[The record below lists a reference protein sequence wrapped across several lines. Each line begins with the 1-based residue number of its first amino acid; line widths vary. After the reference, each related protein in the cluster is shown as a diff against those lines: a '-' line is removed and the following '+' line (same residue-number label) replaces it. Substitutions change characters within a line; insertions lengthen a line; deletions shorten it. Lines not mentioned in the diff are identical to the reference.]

1 MFRRASR
8 YEPAPAAWVRPER
21 FLFPPWR
28 GSGIYYDAFSL
39 PAGKYEVW
47 GAGRREGDLVV
58 IDFDT
63 RLDVG
68 ISNHFEWE
76 FAPGDAAELS
86 LRDRVSG
93 QEATGEMTADGFG
106 WEWKLLH
113 KTPLG
118 LRRCQVVSQIE
129 LTGQTSAVTHTT
141 LSLLGVPVGSSSS
154 HIRHLGRG
162 RTAAE
167 GGDRAAR

>member
-1 MFRRASR
+1 MSRRASR

-28 GSGIYYDAFSL
+28 GCGSYYDAFSL

-68 ISNHFEWE
+68 ISNHFAWE
-76 FAPGDAAELS
+76 FAPGDAAELR
-86 LRDRVSG
+86 LRGRVSG
-93 QEATGEMTADGFG
+93 QE
-106 WEWKLLH
+106 
-113 KTPLG
+113 
-118 LRRCQVVSQIE
+118 VSHFE
-129 LTGQTSAVTHTT
+129 LTGPTSAVTHTT

-154 HIRHLGRG
+154 HIRHLG
-162 RTAAE
+162 
-167 GGDRAAR
+167 